1 MRLAVTGAGGMLGRD
16 FLEAAAGHE
25 MLPLTRRHADLA
37 EPDAVERALSPFRP
51 ALVVH
56 LAAYTDV
63 DGCERRPERARR
75 DNTEATAVVAA
86 WAAAHGARLLFVST
100 DYVFDGSAR
109 SPIPPEAPVA
119 PLNEYGRSKAA
130 AERAVAEAG
139 ADALIV
145 RTSWLIGPHGR
156 NFVESIRAR
165 AAAGEP
171 LAVVDDQRGSP
182 TFTFDFAPAL
192 LELGLG
198 GERGILHLTNQGECT
213 WHELALEVA
222 RQEGWGASVART
234 TSRALGR
241 PARRPAYSVLDCG
254 RAIRVLGR
262 ALPPWRESL
271 AEYLRRRPGLPA
283 AGKRE
288 AP

>member
-16 FLEAAAGHE
+16 FVAAAAGHDVLALE
-25 MLPLTRRHADLA
+25 RQDADLA
-37 EPDAVERALSPFRP
+37 DPGAVERALDSFAP
-51 ALVVH
+51 AVVFH

-63 DGCERRPERARR
+63 DGCERDPGRARR
-75 DNTEATAVVAA
+75 DNAEATAVVAR
-86 WAAAHGARLLFVST
+86 WAAAHGARLVFVST

-109 SPIPPEAPVA
+109 APIPPASPVA

-139 ADALIV
+139 GESLIV

-156 NFVESIRAR
+156 NFVEAIRTR
-165 AAAGEP
+165 ALSGQP

-182 TFTFDFAPAL
+182 TFTFDLAPAL

-198 GERGILHLTNQGECT
+198 GERGILHLANAGECT
-213 WHELALEVA
+213 WYDLAVEAA
-222 RQEGWGASVART
+222 RIEGWGVPVERT
-234 TSRALGR
+234 TTQALGR
-241 PARRPAYSVLDCG
+241 PARRPAYSVLDCE

-271 AEYLRRRPGLPA
+271 AEYFRRRPETPA
-283 AGKRE
+283 ADGRR
-288 AP
+288 AG